1 MILPDVNVLIHA
13 FYEHADQHEVY
24 AGWLNNSRSEGE
36 ELLLPDSVLLGFLR
50 IVTSPRIY
58 QDPAPM
64 SEALAFTS
72 VLRRGR
78 RARVVEDL
86 GSVWSAFDRLVA
98 DDRQIKGN
106 LVPDAYIAAVA
117 ISHKA
122 RVATRDRGF
131 SRFPGVRWFDPGATS
146 S

>member
-1 MILPDVNVLIHA
+1 MILPDVNVLIYA
-13 FYEHADQHEVY
+13 FYEHADDHEIY
-24 AGWLNNSRSEGE
+24 ASWLNKARSDGE
-36 ELLLPDSVLLGFLR
+36 DLLLPDSVLLGFLR

-64 SEALAFTS
+64 AAALAFTS
-72 VLRRGR
+72 ALRRGR

-86 GSVWSAFDRLVA
+86 GSVWSAFDRLAV

-106 LVPDAYIAAVA
+106 RVPDAYIAAVA

-122 RVATRDRGF
+122 QVATRDRGF
-131 SRFPGVRWFDPGATS
+131 SRFPGLRWFDPGAPTK
-146 S
+146 

>member
-1 MILPDVNVLIHA
+1 MAAA
-13 FYEHADQHEVY
+13 F
-24 AGWLNNSRSEGE
+24 
-36 ELLLPDSVLLGFLR
+36 
-50 IVTSPRIY
+50 
-58 QDPAPM
+58 
-64 SEALAFTS
+64 AFTS
-72 VLRRGR
+72 ALRRGR

-106 LVPDAYIAAVA
+106 RVPDAYIAAVA

-131 SRFPGVRWFDPGATS
+131 ARFPGLSWFDPGAPTN
-146 S
+146 